1 MEISFYTC
9 EHKIMITFYTVPE
22 IWHMT
27 DVIVIFHFGYFLLF
41 YPLNSP
47 KNQNFLKNEK
57 NNWRCFTQVYEKL
70 WYAILFL
77 RYDAWQICSCFVLFF
92 FHVGLFF
99 AILLPPLTA
108 QKIKIQKNIKKSM
121 EIPSFYTG
129 VPKIMIIY
137 YTVPETVHDKCN
149 NYFPFWA
156 IFFLFTHLTAQQFFL
171 KKWQKYLEISSFYTS
186 VPKIMI
192 ICYTVPEIWCVTD
205 VIVILHFG
213 LFFAHL
219 PC

>member
-1 MEISFYTC
+1 MKKT
-9 EHKIMITFYTVPE
+9 TG
-22 IWHMT
+22 
-27 DVIVIFHFGYFLLF
+27 DVLCKCTKNYDMLYCSWDMMHDRYVVVLF
-41 YPLNSP
+41 
-47 KNQNFLKNEK
+47 
-57 NNWRCFTQVYEKL
+57 C
-70 WYAILFL
+70 
-77 RYDAWQICSCFVLFF
+77 FF